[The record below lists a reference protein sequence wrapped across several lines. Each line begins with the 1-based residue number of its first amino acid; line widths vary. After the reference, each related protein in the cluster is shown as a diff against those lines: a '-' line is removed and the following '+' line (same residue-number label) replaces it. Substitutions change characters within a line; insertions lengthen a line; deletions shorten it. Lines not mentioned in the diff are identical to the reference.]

1 MTAIKIHCG
10 RLEKRKKSFYGLKAF
25 LLGLLVATVIYVPFM
40 IYDNGLFLYYGDFN
54 VQQIPFYQLV
64 HDTIQSGNIGWSH
77 NTDLGANLIGSY
89 SFYLIGSPFFWLT
102 MLFPSQAVPYLM
114 GPLLILKTACMS
126 FTAYVY
132 LRRYTYDKNFAV
144 LGGLLYAFS
153 GFTCFNIFFNHFHE
167 AMIIFPLLLAAVD
180 ELFENNR
187 RGVVALA
194 VFGSCIMNYYF
205 FVGQVVFVIIYWF
218 VKIFSGSYEL
228 KIKNFLYLIFEAVLG
243 LVATAVILLPSIFCV
258 TENSRVSDTL
268 GGWDALVYNNAQRY
282 INILTAFLFP
292 SELPAYP
299 TFTPDS
305 NTKWG
310 SLSGWLPLF
319 SITGVVAFMTRKN
332 KHWLKK
338 LISLL
343 VFIAFI
349 PILNSMF
356 QIFNVQYY
364 ARWMYMLVLMLC
376 LATIISLEDTTVN
389 WPSAIGIT
397 TALTA
402 FLVMVIGFMPT
413 KTEELNG
420 EKNCTYGLMDNEIIF
435 WVHTGIAILS
445 LVLLAVIVALTLKK
459 KKLMAIVSIVLVCV
473 ISAGYTIYIVAVGKS
488 YGYDSKNYMNALVIN
503 HKDDIDLPNSENVRT
518 DFYEMMDNS
527 AMFWQ
532 LPTIQTFH
540 SVVPGSV
547 MEFYN
552 NIGVSRDVA
561 SRPETSEYAVRSLTS
576 TRWLVDYVGDSD
588 DFCTENGVTA
598 IPGWKY
604 YDKQSEFEIW
614 ENEYYIPMGF
624 CYDSYISE
632 IDYEVCPTSDR
643 AKLMLKAMVLS
654 EDQIKKYSF
663 TQDKLE
669 NSHSFTYTKNE
680 YFKDCQERK
689 SESCSEFEYTKTG
702 FRASIDRTD
711 KDENTLVFFSVPYEN
726 GWSAKVNGKDVDI
739 EKVNVG
745 FMAVEVPANQ
755 VSEITFTYKTP
766 GLSTGIVITGVSIV
780 IFIAYVVILKLYERK
795 TGEKSLKKGRK
806 FRIVRNELSLR
817 EKAIIKENLRKNNSL
832 SNFTKCNVT
841 DSICESENNIQK

>member
-1 MTAIKIHCG
+1 MIATKIHCG

-25 LLGLLVATVIYVPFM
+25 LLALLVASVIYVPFI

-64 HDTIQSGNIGWSH
+64 HDTIKSGNIGWSH

-102 MLFPSQAVPYLM
+102 MLFPSQAVPYLI

-167 AMIIFPLLLAAVD
+167 AMIIFPLLLASVD

-194 VFGSCIMNYYF
+194 VFGSCMMNYYF
-205 FVGQVVFVIIYWF
+205 FVGQVVFIIIYWF

-228 KIKNFLYLIFEAVLG
+228 KIKNFICLIFEAILG
-243 LVATAVILLPSIFCV
+243 LTATAIILFPSIICV
-258 TENSRVSDTL
+258 IENSRVSNML

-319 SITGVVAFMTRKN
+319 SITGVVAFMIRKN

-338 LISLL
+338 LIPIL

-364 ARWMYMLVLMLC
+364 ARWMYMLVLMFC
-376 LATIISLEDTTVN
+376 LATIISLEDVTVN
-389 WPSAIGIT
+389 WPSAIGVT
-397 TALTA
+397 AALTI
-402 FLVMVIGFMPT
+402 FLAMAIGFMPT
-413 KTEELNG
+413 NKEGLNG
-420 EKNCTYGLMDNEIIF
+420 EESCTYGLMDNEIIF

-445 LVLLAVIVALTLKK
+445 LILVTVVVALTLKK
-459 KKLMAIVSIVLVCV
+459 KKLMAVVSIVLVCF

-552 NIGVSRDVA
+552 NIGVTRDVG
-561 SRPETSEYAVRSLTS
+561 SRPEASEYAVRSLTS
-576 TRWLVDYVGDSD
+576 TRWLIDYVGDSD

-598 IPGWKY
+598 MPGWKY
-604 YDKQSEFEIW
+604 YDKQSQFEIW

-624 CYDSYISE
+624 CYDSYVSE
-632 IDYEVCPTSDR
+632 TDYEVCPKSDR
-643 AKLMLKAMVLS
+643 SKLMLKAMMLS
-654 EDQIKKYSF
+654 ENQIEKYGF

-680 YFKDCQERK
+680 YFKDCQARK
-689 SESCSEFEYTKTG
+689 SESCNEFEYTQTG
-702 FRASIDRTD
+702 FRASIDRTG
-711 KDENTLVFFSVPYEN
+711 KNENTLVFFSVPYEQ
-726 GWSAKVNGKDVDI
+726 GWSAKVNGKDVDV

-745 FMAVEVPANQ
+745 FMAVEVPADQ
-755 VSEITFTYKTP
+755 TSEIIFTYKTP
-766 GLSTGIVITGVSIV
+766 GLSAGIVITGMSIV
-780 IFIAYVVILKLYERK
+780 IFIGYVVVLKLYERK
-795 TGEKSLKKGRK
+795 TGKKSMKKGRK
-806 FRIVRNELSLR
+806 FRIVKNELTLR
-817 EKAIIKENLRKNNSL
+817 EKAIKKENLRKNTFSSEFLN
-832 SNFTKCNVT
+832 CNVV
-841 DSICESENNIQK
+841 DSICEGENNIE